1 MKNKKTF
8 SPENIM
14 NNFEII
20 MINDVFLKCLT
31 YTVDLR
37 ELQCSFPEDE
47 DEQKTS
53 DAELFHM

>member
-53 DAELFHM
+53 DA